1 MIVIFA
7 TNLVDNYDKAFE
19 TRVRHK
25 HFTKPNYKARR
36 EFWRKHLPIELPQK
50 QDVSIEELA
59 KIEDICGRDV
69 KNAVIDSAVRIAR
82 SGKQFLELD
91 DLIEAIERIKNSRIT
106 SQPSNSQKLTPEE
119 LAEVRDKLVAA
130 QQVK

>member
-1 MIVIFA
+1 M
-7 TNLVDNYDKAFE
+7 
-19 TRVRHK
+19 
-25 HFTKPNYKARR
+25 PNYKARR
-36 EFWRKHLPIELPQK
+36 EIWRKHLPIELPQK